1 MYDVWIVNF
10 VALVNVF
17 LFAPILFSD
26 IQLNI

>member
-10 VALVNVF
+10 VALISVF
-17 LFAPILFSD
+17 LFALILFSD